1 MTGPLAPRVAVLLW
15 GHFVAGFKR
24 FKRFRRFRGWWWR
37 PSGDEYKV
45 SVTELAFCIIW
56 YDKHSADWLA
66 ALASPYPASPDC
78 PRKRGQNKT
87 PRNTLFINGS
97 TVSTGYSATVEV
109 LHRTSKWGEVR
120 RLACPLRRFPF
131 AAPPNCGGKVVA
143 PATKGG
149 MHFLARRAV
158 VWFSDGRKPGCKGF
172 IQNWRLLS
180 IKRRRTSQRSDTI

>member
-1 MTGPLAPRVAVLLW
+1 MSMKSALRAYLTVSYDLISILLIGSLRSPPPIRAAPD
-15 GHFVAGFKR
+15 FP
-24 FKRFRRFRGWWWR
+24 RR
-37 PSGDEYKV
+37 
-45 SVTELAFCIIW
+45 
-56 YDKHSADWLA
+56 
-66 ALASPYPASPDC
+66 
-78 PRKRGQNKT
+78 RGQNKT

-149 MHFLARRAV
+149 NTGMVHEVYDALFFPSYLSFPLEGKSREEAKGVQGRA
-158 VWFSDGRKPGCKGF
+158 P
-172 IQNWRLLS
+172 I
-180 IKRRRTSQRSDTI
+180 

>member
-1 MTGPLAPRVAVLLW
+1 MGPGGRSAARVQRVQR
-15 GHFVAGFKR
+15 V
-24 FKRFRRFRGWWWR
+24 R
-37 PSGDEYKV
+37 PAFGRLVQRVVV
-45 SVTELAFCIIW
+45 SPLRAMSI
-56 YDKHSADWLA
+56 KSALRDWLSMSYGMKNNSA
-66 ALASPYPASPDC
+66 ELSAFGRYTPYPAAPDF

-149 MHFLARRAV
+149 LHFHARRAV
-158 VWFSDGRKPGCKGF
+158 VKVF
-172 IQNWRLLS
+172 L
-180 IKRRRTSQRSDTI
+180 